1 MTLSAISWQA
11 WGGGFVALVLLA
23 ALVVAGIAIARRI
36 RRREK
41 TLNQWL
47 AEIPQ
52 GAFKMFVAAV
62 LAILVT
68 IAVTAAPLT
77 EALLCMARW
86 QWFPSMPQN
95 VACTHLEVH
104 EGGLWAIVAIIA
116 GFAGFSS
123 MDFRTKRTTFDKNQP
138 ANSLDPED
146 VKAGVTGEHRT
157 TTPALATAPATR
169 AAPDTV
175 LASEAPTSVPPEVK
189 EPVSPDE
196 IT

>member
-1 MTLSAISWQA
+1 MTLSAVAWQA
-11 WGGGFVALVLLA
+11 WAGALVALVLLGLLAYA
-23 ALVVAGIAIARRI
+23 AVLIVKRVK
-36 RRREK
+36 RREK
-41 TLNQWL
+41 TLSQWL

-52 GAFKMFVAAV
+52 GAFKMFIA
-62 LAILVT
+62 AILAVIVT

-86 QWFPSMPQN
+86 QWFPAIPQN

-138 ANSLDPED
+138 PNSLDPED
-146 VKAGVTGEHRT
+146 VKAGVTGEMK
-157 TTPALATAPATR
+157 
-169 AAPDTV
+169 AAPSA
-175 LASEAPTSVPPEVK
+175 ASAVPLPTTS
-189 EPVSPDE
+189 DE
-196 IT
+196 SGGDLVRGPKK